1 MQEKK
6 NKTQNHVAFNFDP
19 LKAVPISNER
29 EKRLKK

>member
-6 NKTQNHVAFNFDP
+6 IKQNHMAFNFDP